1 MSLRPSRDFTYVSTL
16 ALDVEVDLLCIT
28 AMKLLKN
35 VMSCFY
41 RTELENRAKRWPCE
55 VSCERPLTN
64 KLVQNHCFP
73 CDSSHILS
81 LKLDHF
87 FGIVLNFD
95 TSAAKRC
102 NYTWKRTLRTWWVM
116 TLCLSAIRHGDSDTL
131 VSFQVCATSDDGTT
145 CNMNNFVLPRWQVSQ
160 FKRLQSDSP
169 HTSVRCEVHQKQ
181 IDQGEGIFFSLR
193 GCSPWNI
200 THWSICFYFK
210 DNDL

>member
-102 NYTWKRTLRTWWVM
+102 NYTWKRTWWVM
-116 TLCLSAIRHGDSDTL
+116 MSNDFMLVCNSTRWLRHLSFFPGLRH
-131 VSFQVCATSDDGTT
+131 FWWWY
-145 CNMNNFVLPRWQVSQ
+145 NMQR
-160 FKRLQSDSP
+160 
-169 HTSVRCEVHQKQ
+169 E
-181 IDQGEGIFFSLR
+181 
-193 GCSPWNI
+193 
-200 THWSICFYFK
+200 
-210 DNDL
+210 